1 MLTSKEL
8 ALNLVESAA
17 ITRTTTRH
25 EFFAMGTRF
34 YFVVVDAPND
44 AHVILETQ
52 VRQLESL
59 WTRFSSSS
67 ELMQINLSQGERCT
81 VSPLTVELITEMI
94 HGYELTDGHFNPSVL
109 PVLIQRGFIT
119 DDEVLNDG
127 ISESGTVPGNLL
139 DIAIDQENLTVTLPK
154 GMMLDAGGIGKGL
167 AADIVADLAITLGVK
182 GIAVF
187 AGGEVAVRGQA
198 PTADGWSIGV
208 QNPWDEEDL
217 LDVIEL
223 AHGGVATSSTQARV
237 VNDEHHLIDPETG
250 ASFDTDVVQ
259 ATVLCDRAVDAEILT
274 KACFAYECAAAIAM
288 VEEVGAEALLV
299 SRDGTIHRTQGWESY
314 T

>member
-17 ITRTTTRH
+17 ITRTTFRH

-34 YFVVVDAPND
+34 YFVIVDAPSDSNE
-44 AHVILETQ
+44 ILETKI
-52 VRQLESL
+52 RELESL

-67 ELMQINLSQGERCT
+67 ELMQINLSEGKKCQAS
-81 VSPLTVELITEMI
+81 SPTVELITEMI
-94 HGYELTDGHFNPSVL
+94 HGYELTDGKFNPSVL
-109 PVLIQRGFIT
+109 PVLVQRGFVT
-119 DDEVLNDG
+119 DDEALN
-127 ISESGTVPGNLL
+127 ESTSINGSVPGNLL
-139 DIAIDQENLTVTLPK
+139 DIAIDPENLTVTLPK

-167 AADIVADLAITLGVK
+167 AADVIADLAIKLGAK

-187 AGGEVAVRGQA
+187 AGGEVVVRGQA

-208 QNPWDEEDL
+208 QNPWDETDL

-237 VNDEHHLIDPETG
+237 VNDDHHLINPETG
-250 ASFDTDVVQ
+250 ASFNTDVVQ

-274 KACFAYECAAAIAM
+274 KACFAYTCAEALAM
-288 VEEVGAEALLV
+288 VEEVGAEALIV
-299 SRDGTIHRTQGWESY
+299 SRDGSIHRTQGWESY